1 VNYQEFLDHK
11 DLVVK
16 SCGFEVD
23 RNELNPML
31 FPFQKDIVRFSLMKG
46 RSAIFAECGL
56 GKTPMQLEWAQ
67 KVSEHTGQPVL
78 ILAPLAVA
86 AQTEREGQKF
96 GIHVTICENMD
107 DVEEGVNITNYEKL
121 DKFTAKDFAGVV
133 LDESSILKS
142 FSSKTRQLLIDMF
155 QQTPYKLCCT
165 ATPAPNDHMELG
177 NHSEFLGIMTRAEM
191 LSMYFVHDGS
201 RTSQW
206 RLKGHATEIFW
217 QWMASWSVF
226 ISNPKDL
233 GYEDDG
239 YNLPGLNIHQI
250 IVDGTEPVTVEMT
263 LTERRQAR
271 KDSLESRCKAAADL
285 VNRAA
290 DDQWLVWCDLND
302 ESSLLTNSMPEAVEV
317 KGPDKPE
324 HKKNAMLGFAN
335 DDIRVLVTKPKIA
348 GFGMNWQS
356 CHNMIFVGLSD
367 SFEAYYQAV
376 RRCYRFQQEHE
387 VNVYIIISAA
397 EGAVKENIERKQR
410 EALEM
415 QQAMLKYTKEITKK
429 ELRQTSRISTPY
441 NPHVT
446 MRLPKWAE
454 FTKGERLTA

>member
-1 VNYQEFLDHK
+1 MEKYEDFLAGK
-11 DLVVK
+11 DLLVK

-23 RNELNPML
+23 KADLNPAL
-31 FPFQKDIVRFSLMKG
+31 YDFQKDIVRFCLMKG
-46 RSAIFAECGL
+46 RSAIFADCGL

-67 KVSEHTGQPVL
+67 KVADHTGMPVL

-86 AQTEREGQKF
+86 SQTKREGEKF
-96 GIHVTICENMD
+96 HVPVNICENRE
-107 DVEEGVNITNYEKL
+107 DVREGVNITNYEKL
-121 DKFTAKDFAGVV
+121 DRFVAKDFSGIV

-142 FSSKTRQLLIDMF
+142 FSSKTRAALIDMF

-191 LSMYFVHDGS
+191 LAMYFVHDGS

-206 RLKGHATEIFW
+206 RMKGHATDIFW

-233 GYEDDG
+233 GYHISSYDLPKL
-239 YNLPGLNIHQI
+239 NLHEIV
-250 IVDGTEPVTVEMT
+250 VDGDAPIRQELT
-263 LTERRQAR
+263 LSERRQAR
-271 KDSLESRCKAAADL
+271 KDSLIARVKAAAEL
-285 VNRAA
+285 VNRSSE
-290 DDQWLVWCDLND
+290 QWLCWCDLNAEGTALHQAIPD
-302 ESSLLTNSMPEAVEV
+302 SVEV
-317 KGPDKPE
+317 AGADTPE
-324 HKKNAMLGFAN
+324 HKKISMMDFA
-335 DDIRVLVTKPKIA
+335 DAKIRCLVTKPKIA

-376 RRCYRFQQEHE
+376 RRCYRFGQEHE

-397 EGAVKENIERKQR
+397 EGCVRENIERKQNDANTMR
-410 EALEM
+410 DEM
-415 QQAMLKYTKEITKK
+415 TQYTKEITKK
-429 ELRQTSRISTPY
+429 ELRQTTRLSTPY
-441 NPHVT
+441 HPHII
-446 MRLPKWAE
+446 MRLPKWEE
-454 FTKGERLTA
+454 FVA

>member
-1 VNYQEFLDHK
+1 LETYDEFLEHK

-16 SCGFEVD
+16 SCGFEVQRED
-23 RNELNPML
+23 LNPML
-31 FPFQKDIVRFSLMKG
+31 FPFPKDIVRFALMKG

-96 GIHVTICENMD
+96 GIHVTICESMD

-155 QQTPYKLCCT
+155 QMTPYKLCCT

-206 RLKGHATEIFW
+206 QLKGHATEIFW

-226 ISNPKDL
+226 ISNPADL
-233 GYEDDG
+233 GYDDG
-239 YNLPGLNIHQI
+239 GYTLPGLNIHQI
-250 IVDGTEPVTVEMT
+250 IVDGDEPVSVEMT

-271 KDSLESRCKAAADL
+271 KDSLESRCKAAAEL
-285 VNRAA
+285 VNNS
-290 DDQWLVWCDLND
+290 DEQWLVWCDLND
-302 ESSLLTNSMPEAVEV
+302 ESKMLTDLIADAIEV
-317 KGPDKPE
+317 KGPDRPDY
-324 HKKNAMLGFAN
+324 KKNAMLGFAN
-335 DDIRVLVTKPKIA
+335 EDIPVLVTKPKIA
-348 GFGMNWQS
+348 GFGMNWQL

-397 EGAVKENIERKQR
+397 EGAVKDNIERKQR

-415 QQAMLKYTKEITKK
+415 QAAMLRYTKEITKK

-441 NPHVT
+441 EPHVQ
-446 MRLPKWAE
+446 MKLPSWEE
-454 FTKGERLTA
+454 FAA

>member
-1 VNYQEFLDHK
+1 
-11 DLVVK
+11 
-16 SCGFEVD
+16 
-23 RNELNPML
+23 
-31 FPFQKDIVRFSLMKG
+31 
-46 RSAIFAECGL
+46 
-56 GKTPMQLEWAQ
+56 
-67 KVSEHTGQPVL
+67 
-78 ILAPLAVA
+78 
-86 AQTEREGQKF
+86 
-96 GIHVTICENMD
+96 
-107 DVEEGVNITNYEKL
+107 
-121 DKFTAKDFAGVV
+121 
-133 LDESSILKS
+133 
-142 FSSKTRQLLIDMF
+142 
-155 QQTPYKLCCT
+155 
-165 ATPAPNDHMELG
+165 
-177 NHSEFLGIMTRAEM
+177 MTRAEM

-233 GYEDDG
+233 GYEDEG
-239 YNLPGLNIHQI
+239 YDLPGLNIHQI
-250 IVDGTEPVTVEMT
+250 IVDGAEPVSVEMT

-302 ESSLLTNSMPEAVEV
+302 ESTLLTDSMPEAIEV
-317 KGPDKPE
+317 KGPDKPD

-387 VNVYIIISAA
+387 VDVYIIISAA
-397 EGAVKENIERKQR
+397 EGAVKENIERKQH

-441 NPHVT
+441 NPRVT